1 MIELF
6 KLFINR
12 IESAVAYLRFSQGVA
27 LLNGMVQSN
36 ISTNNITETK
46 DEKYSKIWI
55 FTNDPLI
62 IL

>member
-6 KLFINR
+6 RLLRNR

-46 DEKYSKIWI
+46 DEKYSKI
-55 FTNDPLI
+55 
-62 IL
+62 